1 MEVKERRRDKERPK
15 TSPKPKVDGS
25 APEEVAESENVVR
38 LEETSAEETSSSD
51 QLDSIPMESTP
62 EPISSEAPQVVL
74 PRWGDLKQTEWMYH
88 IPPREEDKKMWAEE
102 WADFLIKWAESRS
115 LHVLSVATF
124 VKEQPFNDMLGKVDA
139 FRVIGDLLVEK
150 DVSEWLDEKKKQLRV
165 YWRPLEEWGDI
176 MYKWAIRTGRL
187 RLDVQSIVVQD
198 SKEEFAGL
206 PERDLHR
213 IMGIMVS
220 KGMAKWVDTK
230 KGAILVLV

>member
-1 MEVKERRRDKERPK
+1 LEVKERRRDKERPK

>member
-1 MEVKERRRDKERPK
+1 LEVKERRRDKERPK
-15 TSPKPKVDGS
+15 TSPKPKVDTS

-51 QLDSIPMESTP
+51 QLESIPIESTP

-102 WADFLIKWAESRS
+102 WADFLINWAESRS

-150 DVSEWLDEKKKQLRV
+150 DVGEWLDEKKKQLRV

-187 RLDVQSIVVQD
+187 RLDVQSIVVQE

-213 IMGIMVS
+213 IMEIIVS